1 MIFFCSDSAKNLGFT
16 VIIDMRGNGNCSTNV
31 KAILKVL
38 QEHFSANIHNVVII
52 KPDNFW
58 QKQRASISSHKYK
71 FETSTISIEALNK
84 IAEPNQ
90 LTSDFEGNQLYDH
103 QQWTDSRLA
112 IEDFFWQASD
122 LADRIDD
129 LQEDLQ
135 RNDFAEDVNGAR
147 HALDHHNEMKKKI
160 LKLPIEDL
168 DVQGKKLLAK
178 INMNSGC
185 SAGAVSIKQTN
196 IFKIIKFLHYLFL
209 FFREQ
214 VEAIAVAVSP
224 VLRHNPG
231 YPLIIQTCQLQ

>member
-1 MIFFCSDSAKNLGFT
+1 
-16 VIIDMRGNGNCSTNV
+16 MRGNGNCSTNV

-84 IAEPNQ
+84 IAEANQ
-90 LTSDFEGNQLYDH
+90 LTTDFDGNQMYDH
-103 QQWTDSRLA
+103 QQWTDARLA

-178 INMNSGC
+178 INMSGGV
-185 SAGAVSIKQTN
+185 SGGAVSI
-196 IFKIIKFLHYLFL
+196 
-209 FFREQ
+209 
-214 VEAIAVAVSP
+214 VENNSDIHTYMDVFIP
-224 VLRHNPG
+224 
-231 YPLIIQTCQLQ
+231 I